1 MQILLAPTEDVVL
14 REKTALSADEAAAQ
28 TTLSVY
34 NPAGFTVGD
43 FVIVDELGSEISEL
57 KKSLIELREELQE
70 QMQTQLEE
78 KLRDDTENKLKNF
91 DEIYNAQVEQ
101 LKKEIYDMFSEN
113 MEIITTTPRNNT
125 QLNDLEKIVT
135 DLRSEMEKQTIYIQD
150 LEEKVKKLEAKPKI
164 ILNKK

>member
-1 MQILLAPTEDVVL
+1 MPPGPKQQPKELLF
-14 REKTALSADEAAAQ
+14 EKKTVYKEN
-28 TTLSVY
+28 TT
-34 NPAGFTVGD
+34 N
-43 FVIVDELGSEISEL
+43 IMNEISEL
-57 KKSLIELREELQE
+57 KKSLVELREELQE
-70 QMQTQLEE
+70 QLQSQLEE
-78 KLRDDTENKLKNF
+78 KLKDDTEDKLKNF

-164 ILNKK
+164 ILNKKQ

>member
-1 MQILLAPTEDVVL
+1 M
-14 REKTALSADEAAAQ
+14 
-28 TTLSVY
+28 
-34 NPAGFTVGD
+34 N
-43 FVIVDELGSEISEL
+43 EISEL

-78 KLRDDTENKLKNF
+78 KLRDDTENKLKNL
-91 DEIYNAQVEQ
+91 DEIYNSQVEQ